1 MSVREKIRLKNSIKE
16 LEKWRGG
23 EKKRI
28 YFFGNGFADGK
39 SEMKHLLGGKGAN
52 LAEMTNLEIPV
63 PPGFTITTEVCDAYY
78 KNNKQYPKGL
88 DQEIEQNLSRL
99 EKLMGEKLGDPNNPL
114 LVSVRSGAAAS
125 MPGMMDSV
133 LNLGLNP
140 DAVKGLIE
148 KTGNERFVWDAY
160 RRFITMFGDV
170 VMGVER
176 HYFEEILDKYKKK
189 SRVKNDTELT
199 TDQLKKIVEEFKT
212 VYKKKTREDFPN
224 DPKVQLQ
231 KAIDAV
237 FFSWNNPR
245 AVKYRQLYDIKGL
258 LGTAVNVQAMVFGNM
273 GNHSATGV
281 CFTRNPSTGENK
293 FYGEFLINAQ
303 GEDVVAGIRTPEPI
317 VNLEKEMP
325 DVYALLV
332 KYKNTLEKHFRD
344 VQDIEFTIQENRLFM
359 LQTRNGKRTTQ
370 AAVKIA
376 VDMVK
381 ERLIDKKTAISR
393 VNPDELDQLLHPMF
407 DPKAKRHVIAIG
419 LPASPGAAT
428 GKVVFNAED
437 AEKLAE
443 KEEKVIL
450 VRKQTSPEDIGG
462 MHVSKGVL
470 TTDGGMTSHAAVVAR
485 GMGKPCVVGC
495 GSLNIDY
502 KSQTC
507 RINTW
512 TIKKGDLISI
522 DGSTGEVMLG
532 KVATVE
538 PRLSG
543 EFGILMKWA
552 DEIRKLKVRANAD
565 TPDDARKAR
574 ELGAE
579 GIGLCR
585 TEHMFFGENRIN
597 WVRQMVLSAPD
608 VKNLKAKIAGI
619 EKELAKATNN
629 KTNAIKKE
637 LMQAKKELKEP
648 LSLYISALKKLL
660 PMQRRDFEQIFTAMD
675 GLPVTIR
682 LLDPPLHEFLPQEE
696 YNQKEMAKQMK
707 ISLKEVQDK
716 VSALHELNPMLG
728 HRGCRLGVTY
738 PEIYDM
744 QVRAIIEAA
753 CNVKKKGVTVCT
765 EIMLPIISTEQEFS
779 ILKDDV
785 HRIAK
790 EVMQKKGMQIEYMVG
805 TMIELPRAALI
816 ADKIAKHA
824 EFFSFGTNDL
834 TQMTFGFSRD
844 DVGSFVPDYI
854 EKGILEKDPFQILDQ
869 EGVGQLVEI
878 GIQRGRRTR
887 PELKVG
893 ICGEHGGNPQTI
905 VFCHKIGMNY
915 VSCSPFRVPIARL
928 AAAQATLLQF
938 SGELSKTV

>member
-1 MSVREKIRLKNSIKE
+1 MSPKYV
-16 LEKWRGG
+16 
-23 EKKRI
+23 
-28 YFFGNGFADGK
+28 YFFGNGSADGRAD
-39 SEMKHLLGGKGAN
+39 MKHLLGGKGAN
-52 LAEMTNLEIPV
+52 LAEMTNLGIPV
-63 PPGFTITTEVCDAYY
+63 PPGYTITTEVCNAYY
-78 KNNKQYPKGL
+78 KNNKQYPEGL
-88 DQEIEQNLSRL
+88 AEEIEQNLSRL

-125 MPGMMDSV
+125 MPGMMDTV
-133 LNLGLNP
+133 LNLGLTP
-140 DAVKGLIE
+140 DAVNGLIK

-189 SRVKNDTELT
+189 ARVKNDTELT
-199 TDQLKKIVEEFKT
+199 TDQLKKIVEEFKAI
-212 VYKKKTREDFPN
+212 YKKETSENFPN

-231 KAIDAV
+231 KAINAV
-237 FFSWNNPR
+237 FSSWNNPR
-245 AVKYRQLYDIKGL
+245 AVKYRQLYEIKGL
-258 LGTAVNVQAMVFGNM
+258 LGTAVNVQSMVFGNM

-317 VNLEKEMP
+317 VNLEKELP
-325 DVYALLV
+325 DVYAQLV
-332 KYKNTLEKHFRD
+332 KYKNTLEQHFRD

-370 AAVKIA
+370 AAVKVA

-381 ERLIDKKTAISR
+381 EGLIDKKTAISR
-393 VNPDELDQLLHPMF
+393 INPNELDQLLHPTF
-407 DPKAKRHVIAIG
+407 DPKAKKDVVAVG

-428 GKVVFNAED
+428 GKVVFSAED

-443 KEEKVIL
+443 KKEKVIL
-450 VRKQTSPEDIGG
+450 VRKETSPEDIGG
-462 MHVSKGVL
+462 MHVARGVL
-470 TTDGGMTSHAAVVAR
+470 TTRGGMTSHAAVVAR
-485 GMGKPCVVGC
+485 GMGKCCVAGC
-495 GSLNIDY
+495 GALNVDY
-502 KSQTC
+502 KSQTFKVGSKEV
-507 RINTW
+507 
-512 TIKKGDLISI
+512 KKGDYISI
-522 DGSTGEVMLG
+522 DGSTGEVMVG
-532 KVATVE
+532 QVTTIE

-543 EFGILMKWA
+543 DFAILMEWA
-552 DEIRKLKVRANAD
+552 DEIRKLKVRTNAD
-565 TPDDARKAR
+565 TPADAKKAR

-585 TEHMFFGENRIN
+585 TEHMFFGENRIDS
-597 WVRQMVLSAPD
+597 VRQMILSAPD
-608 VKNLKAKIAGI
+608 VKYLKAKIAGI

-629 KTNAIKKE
+629 KTNTIKKE
-637 LMQAKKELKEP
+637 LAQAKKELKEP
-648 LSLYISALKKLL
+648 LRLYISALKKLL
-660 PMQRRDFEQIFTAMD
+660 PIQRRDFEQIFTTMD

-728 HRGCRLGVTY
+728 HRGCRLGITY

-744 QVRAIIEAA
+744 QVQAIIEAA
-753 CNVKKKGVTVCT
+753 CNVKKKGVTVYP
-765 EIMLPIISTEQEFS
+765 EIMLPIISTEQEFN

-790 EVMQKKGMQIEYMVG
+790 EVMQKKGMKIEYMVG

-854 EKGILEKDPFQILDQ
+854 EKGILEKDPFQVLDQ
-869 EGVGQLVEI
+869 EGTGQLVEI
-878 GIQRGRRTR
+878 GIKRGRSAR
-887 PELKVG
+887 PDLKVG
-893 ICGEHGGNPQTI
+893 ICGEHGGNPQT
-905 VFCHKIGMNY
+905 VAFCHKLGMNY

-928 AAAQATLLQF
+928 AAAQASLQQPI
-938 SGELSKTV
+938 SQATV

>member
-1 MSVREKIRLKNSIKE
+1 MSPKYV
-16 LEKWRGG
+16 
-23 EKKRI
+23 
-28 YFFGNGFADGK
+28 YFFGNGSADGRAD
-39 SEMKHLLGGKGAN
+39 MKHLLGGKGAN
-52 LAEMTNLEIPV
+52 LAEMTNLGIPV
-63 PPGFTITTEVCDAYY
+63 PPGYTITTEVCNAYY
-78 KNNKQYPKGL
+78 KNNKQYPEGL
-88 DQEIEQNLSRL
+88 AEEIEQNLSRL

-125 MPGMMDSV
+125 MPGMMDTV
-133 LNLGLNP
+133 LNLGLTP
-140 DAVKGLIE
+140 DAVNGLIK

-189 SRVKNDTELT
+189 ARVKNDTELT
-199 TDQLKKIVEEFKT
+199 TDQLKKIVEEFKAI
-212 VYKKKTREDFPN
+212 YKKETRENFPN

-237 FFSWNNPR
+237 FSSWNNPR
-245 AVKYRQLYDIKGL
+245 AVKYRQLYEIKGL

-317 VNLEKEMP
+317 VNLEREMP
-325 DVYALLV
+325 DVYAQLV

-393 VNPDELDQLLHPMF
+393 INPNELDQLLHPTF
-407 DPKAKRHVIAIG
+407 DPKAKKDVVAVG

-428 GKVVFNAED
+428 GKVVFSAED

-443 KEEKVIL
+443 KKEKVIL
-450 VRKQTSPEDIGG
+450 VRKETSPEDIGG
-462 MHVSKGVL
+462 MHVSRGIL
-470 TTDGGMTSHAAVVAR
+470 TTRGGMTSHAAVVAR
-485 GMGKPCVVGC
+485 GMGKCCVAGC
-495 GSLNIDY
+495 GALHVDY
-502 KSQTC
+502 KNQTF
-507 RINTW
+507 RVNSKVV
-512 TIKKGDLISI
+512 KKGDYISI

-532 KVATVE
+532 QVTTIE
-538 PRLSG
+538 PRLS
-543 EFGILMKWA
+543 EDFAVLMEWA
-552 DEIRKLKVRANAD
+552 DEIRKLKVRTNAD
-565 TPDDARKAR
+565 TPADAKKAR

-585 TEHMFFGENRIN
+585 TEHMFFGENRIDS
-597 WVRQMVLSAPD
+597 VRQMILSAPD

-637 LMQAKKELKEP
+637 LAQAKKELKEP
-648 LSLYISALKKLL
+648 LSLYLSALRKLL
-660 PMQRRDFEQIFTAMD
+660 PMQRRDFEQIFTTMD

-744 QVRAIIEAA
+744 QVQAIIEAA

-790 EVMQKKGMQIEYMVG
+790 EVMQKKGMKIEYMVG

-844 DVGSFVPDYI
+844 DVGSFVPEYI

-878 GIQRGRRTR
+878 GIKRGRSAR

-893 ICGEHGGNPQTI
+893 ICGEHGGNPQT
-905 VFCHKIGMNY
+905 VTFCHKVGMNY

-928 AAAQATLLQF
+928 AAAQASLQQPV
-938 SGELSKTV
+938 SQATV

>member
-1 MSVREKIRLKNSIKE
+1 MSPKYV
-16 LEKWRGG
+16 
-23 EKKRI
+23 
-28 YFFGNGFADGK
+28 YFFGNGAADGK
-39 SEMKHLLGGKGAN
+39 AEMKHLLGGKGAN
-52 LAEMTNLEIPV
+52 LAEMTNLGIPV
-63 PPGFTITTEVCDAYY
+63 PPGYTITTEVCDAYY
-78 KNNKQYPKGL
+78 KNNKQYPEGL
-88 DQEIEQNLSRL
+88 AEEIEQNLSRL

-125 MPGMMDSV
+125 MPGMMDTV
-133 LNLGLNP
+133 LNLGLTP
-140 DAVKGLIE
+140 DAVNGLIK

-189 SRVKNDTELT
+189 ARVKNDTELT
-199 TDQLKKIVEEFKT
+199 TGQLKKIVEEFKA
-212 VYKKKTREDFPN
+212 VYKKKTRENFPN

-231 KAIDAV
+231 KAINAV
-237 FFSWNNPR
+237 FSSWNNPR
-245 AVKYRQLYDIKGL
+245 AVKYRQLYEIKGL
-258 LGTAVNVQAMVFGNM
+258 LGTAVNIQAMVFGNM

-317 VNLEKEMP
+317 ADLEKEMP
-325 DVYALLV
+325 EVYAQLV
-332 KYKNTLEKHFRD
+332 EYKNKLEKHFKD
-344 VQDIEFTIQENRLFM
+344 VQDIEFTIQEGRLFM

-393 VNPDELDQLLHPMF
+393 INPNELDQLLHPTF
-407 DPKAKRHVIAIG
+407 DPKAKKVIIAVG

-437 AEKLAE
+437 AEKLAA
-443 KEEKVIL
+443 KKEKVIL
-450 VRKQTSPEDIGG
+450 VRKETSPEDIGG

-470 TTDGGMTSHAAVVAR
+470 TTRGGMTSHAAVVAR
-485 GMGKPCVVGC
+485 GMGKCCVAGC
-495 GSLNIDY
+495 GALNIDY
-502 KSQTC
+502 KTQTFKVGGKVV
-507 RINTW
+507 
-512 TIKKGDLISI
+512 KKGDCISI

-532 KVATVE
+532 QVSTIE

-543 EFGILMKWA
+543 DFAVLMEWA
-552 DEIRKLKVRANAD
+552 DEIRKLKVRTNAD
-565 TPDDARKAR
+565 TPADAKKAR

-585 TEHMFFGENRIN
+585 TEHMFFGEHRIDS
-597 WVRQMVLSAPD
+597 VRQMILSAPD

-629 KTNAIKKE
+629 KTLAIKKE
-637 LMQAKKELKEP
+637 LAQVMKELKEP
-648 LSLYISALKKLL
+648 LSLYLSALKKLL
-660 PMQRRDFEQIFTAMD
+660 PMQRCDFEQIFTTMD

-707 ISLKEVQDK
+707 IGLKEVQDK

-728 HRGCRLGVTY
+728 HRGCRIGVTY

-744 QVRAIIEAA
+744 QVQAIIEAA
-753 CNVKKKGVTVCT
+753 CNVKKKGVTVCP

-779 ILKDDV
+779 ILKDGV

-790 EVMQKKGMQIEYMVG
+790 EVMKEKGMKIEYMVG

-844 DVGSFVPDYI
+844 DVGSFVPEYI

-878 GIQRGRRTR
+878 GIKRGRSTR
-887 PELKVG
+887 PGLKVG
-893 ICGEHGGNPQTI
+893 ICGEHGGNPQT
-905 VFCHKIGMNY
+905 VAFCHKIGMNY

-928 AAAQATLLQF
+928 AAAQASLQQPV
-938 SGELSKTV
+938 SQETA

>member
-1 MSVREKIRLKNSIKE
+1 MSPKYV
-16 LEKWRGG
+16 
-23 EKKRI
+23 
-28 YFFGNGFADGK
+28 YFFGNGSAEGRAD
-39 SEMKHLLGGKGAN
+39 MKHLLGGKGAN
-52 LAEMTNLEIPV
+52 LAEMTNLGIPV

-78 KNNKQYPKGL
+78 KNNQQYPKGL
-88 DQEIEQNLSRL
+88 SEEIEQNLSRL
-99 EKLMGEKLGDPNNPL
+99 EKLMGAKLGDPDNPL

-125 MPGMMDSV
+125 MPGMMDTV
-133 LNLGLNP
+133 LNLGLTP
-140 DAVKGLIE
+140 DAVNGLMK

-176 HYFEEILDKYKKK
+176 HSFEEILDKYKKK
-189 SRVKNDTELT
+189 ARVKSDTELT
-199 TDQLKKIVEEFKT
+199 TDQLKKIVEEFKA
-212 VYKKKTREDFPN
+212 VYKKKTRENFPN
-224 DPKVQLQ
+224 DPKVQLK

-237 FFSWNNPR
+237 FASWNNPR
-245 AVKYRQLYDIKGL
+245 AVKYRQLYEIKGL

-317 VNLEKEMP
+317 ANLEKEMP
-325 DVYALLV
+325 EVYKQLV
-332 KYKNTLEKHFRD
+332 KYKNILENHFKD

-359 LQTRNGKRTTQ
+359 LQTRTGKRTTQ

-381 ERLIDKKTAISR
+381 EGLIDKKTAISR
-393 VNPDELDQLLHPMF
+393 INPNELDQLLHPTF
-407 DPKAKRHVIAIG
+407 DPKAKKEIIAAG

-428 GKVVFNAED
+428 GKVVFSAED
-437 AEKLAE
+437 AEKWTLE
-443 KEEKVIL
+443 KKEKVIL
-450 VRKQTSPEDIGG
+450 VRKETSPEDIGG
-462 MHVSKGVL
+462 MHVAKGIL
-470 TTDGGMTSHAAVVAR
+470 TTRGGMTSHAAVVAR
-485 GMGKPCVVGC
+485 GMGKCCVAGC
-495 GSLNIDY
+495 GSLHVDY
-502 KSQTC
+502 KTQTFKVDGK
-507 RINTW
+507 I
-512 TIKKGDLISI
+512 IKRGDYISI

-532 KVATVE
+532 MVPTVE
-538 PRLSG
+538 PGLSG
-543 EFGILMKWA
+543 DFATLMEWA
-552 DEIRKLKVRANAD
+552 DDVRKLKIRTNAD
-565 TPDDARKAR
+565 TPTDAKKAR

-585 TEHMFFGENRIN
+585 TEHMFFGENRIDS
-597 WVRQMVLSAPD
+597 VRQMILSAPD
-608 VKNLKAKIAGI
+608 VKNLKIKITAL

-629 KTNAIKKE
+629 KTDAIKKE
-637 LMQAKKELKEP
+637 LMQVKKELKEP
-648 LSLYISALKKLL
+648 LNLYTSALKKLL
-660 PMQRRDFEQIFTAMD
+660 PMQRRDFEQIFTTMD

-682 LLDPPLHEFLPQEE
+682 FLDPPLHEFLPQEE
-696 YNQKEMAKQMK
+696 YNQKEMARQMK
-707 ISLKEVQDK
+707 ISLKEVQEK

-728 HRGCRLGVTY
+728 HRGCRLGITY

-744 QVRAIIEAA
+744 QVQAIIEAA
-753 CNVKKKGVTVCT
+753 CNVKKKGIAVYP
-765 EIMLPIISTEQEFS
+765 EIMLPIISTEQEFNL
-779 ILKDDV
+779 LKDNV

-790 EVMQKKGMQIEYMVG
+790 NVMEKKGMQIEYMVG

-869 EGVGQLVEI
+869 EGTGQLVEI
-878 GIQRGRRTR
+878 GIKKGRSTR

-905 VFCHKIGMNY
+905 LFCHKVGMNY

-928 AAAQATLLQF
+928 AAAQASLQQPV
-938 SGELSKTV
+938 SQATV

>member
-1 MSVREKIRLKNSIKE
+1 MSPKYV
-16 LEKWRGG
+16 
-23 EKKRI
+23 
-28 YFFGNGFADGK
+28 YFFGNGSAEGRAD
-39 SEMKHLLGGKGAN
+39 MKHLLGGKGAN
-52 LAEMTNLEIPV
+52 LAEMTNLGIPV

-78 KNNKQYPKGL
+78 KNNQQYPKGL
-88 DQEIEQNLSRL
+88 SEEIEQNLSRL
-99 EKLMGEKLGDPNNPL
+99 EKLMGAKLGDPDNPL

-125 MPGMMDSV
+125 MPGMMDTV
-133 LNLGLNP
+133 LNLGLTP
-140 DAVKGLIE
+140 DAVNGLMK

-176 HYFEEILDKYKKK
+176 HSFEEILDKYKKK
-189 SRVKNDTELT
+189 ARVKSDTELT
-199 TDQLKKIVEEFKT
+199 TDQLKKIVEEFKA
-212 VYKKKTREDFPN
+212 VYKKKTRENFPN
-224 DPKVQLQ
+224 DPKVQLK

-237 FFSWNNPR
+237 FASWNNPR
-245 AVKYRQLYDIKGL
+245 AVKYRQLYEIKGL

-317 VNLEKEMP
+317 ANLEKEMSE
-325 DVYALLV
+325 VYKQLV
-332 KYKNTLEKHFRD
+332 KYKNILENHFKD

-359 LQTRNGKRTTQ
+359 LQTRTGKRTTQ

-381 ERLIDKKTAISR
+381 EGLIDKKTAISR
-393 VNPDELDQLLHPMF
+393 INPNELDQLLHPTF
-407 DPKAKRHVIAIG
+407 DPKAKKEIIAAG

-428 GKVVFNAED
+428 GKVVFSAED
-437 AEKLAE
+437 AEKWTLE
-443 KEEKVIL
+443 KKEKVIL
-450 VRKQTSPEDIGG
+450 VRKETSPEDIGG
-462 MHVSKGVL
+462 MHVAKGIL
-470 TTDGGMTSHAAVVAR
+470 TTRGGMTSHAAVVAR
-485 GMGKPCVVGC
+485 GMGKCCVAGC
-495 GSLNIDY
+495 GSLHVDY
-502 KSQTC
+502 KTQTFKVDGK
-507 RINTW
+507 I
-512 TIKKGDLISI
+512 IKRGDYISI

-532 KVATVE
+532 MVPTVE
-538 PRLSG
+538 PGLSG
-543 EFGILMKWA
+543 DFATLMEWA
-552 DEIRKLKVRANAD
+552 DDVRKLKIRTNAD
-565 TPDDARKAR
+565 TPTDAKKAR

-585 TEHMFFGENRIN
+585 TEHMFFGENRIDS
-597 WVRQMVLSAPD
+597 VRQMILSAPD
-608 VKNLKAKIAGI
+608 VKNLKIKITAL

-629 KTNAIKKE
+629 KTDAIKKE
-637 LMQAKKELKEP
+637 LMQVKKELKEP
-648 LSLYISALKKLL
+648 LNLYTSALKKLL
-660 PMQRRDFEQIFTAMD
+660 PMQRRDFEQIFTTMD

-682 LLDPPLHEFLPQEE
+682 FLDPPLHEFLPQEE
-696 YNQKEMAKQMK
+696 YNQKEMARQMK
-707 ISLKEVQDK
+707 ISLKEVQEK

-728 HRGCRLGVTY
+728 HRGCRLGITY

-744 QVRAIIEAA
+744 QVQAIIEAA
-753 CNVKKKGVTVCT
+753 CNVKKKGIAVYP
-765 EIMLPIISTEQEFS
+765 EIMLPIISTEQEFNL
-779 ILKDDV
+779 LKDNV

-790 EVMQKKGMQIEYMVG
+790 NVMEKKGMQIEYMVG

-869 EGVGQLVEI
+869 EGTGQLVEI
-878 GIQRGRRTR
+878 GIKKGRSTR

-905 VFCHKIGMNY
+905 LFCHKVGMNY

-928 AAAQATLLQF
+928 AAAQASLQQPV
-938 SGELSKTV
+938 SQATV

>member
-1 MSVREKIRLKNSIKE
+1 MSPKYV
-16 LEKWRGG
+16 
-23 EKKRI
+23 
-28 YFFGNGFADGK
+28 YFFGNGSADGRAD
-39 SEMKHLLGGKGAN
+39 MKHLLGGKGAN
-52 LAEMTNLEIPV
+52 LAEMTNLGIPV
-63 PPGFTITTEVCDAYY
+63 PPGYTITTEVCNAYY
-78 KNNKQYPKGL
+78 KNNKQYPEGL
-88 DQEIEQNLSRL
+88 AEEIEQNLSRL

-125 MPGMMDSV
+125 MPGMMDTV
-133 LNLGLNP
+133 LNLGLTP
-140 DAVKGLIE
+140 DAVNGLIK

-189 SRVKNDTELT
+189 ARVKNDTELT
-199 TDQLKKIVEEFKT
+199 TDQLKKIVEEFKAI
-212 VYKKKTREDFPN
+212 YKKETSENFPN

-231 KAIDAV
+231 KAINAV
-237 FFSWNNPR
+237 FSSWNNPR
-245 AVKYRQLYDIKGL
+245 AVKYRQLYEIKGL
-258 LGTAVNVQAMVFGNM
+258 LGTAVNVQSMVFGNM

-317 VNLEKEMP
+317 VNLEKELP
-325 DVYALLV
+325 DVYAQLV
-332 KYKNTLEKHFRD
+332 KYKNTLEQHFRD

-370 AAVKIA
+370 AAVKVA

-381 ERLIDKKTAISR
+381 EGLIDKKTAISR
-393 VNPDELDQLLHPMF
+393 INPNELDQLLHPTF
-407 DPKAKRHVIAIG
+407 DPKAKKDVIAVG

-428 GKVVFNAED
+428 GKVVFSAED

-443 KEEKVIL
+443 KKEKVIL
-450 VRKQTSPEDIGG
+450 VRKETSPEDIGG
-462 MHVSKGVL
+462 MHIARGVL
-470 TTDGGMTSHAAVVAR
+470 TTRGGMTSHAAVVAR
-485 GMGKPCVVGC
+485 GMGKCCVAGC
-495 GSLNIDY
+495 GALNVDY
-502 KSQTC
+502 KSQTFKVGSKVV
-507 RINTW
+507 
-512 TIKKGDLISI
+512 KKGDYISI

-532 KVATVE
+532 QVTTIE

-543 EFGILMKWA
+543 DFAILMEWA
-552 DEIRKLKVRANAD
+552 DEIRKLKVRTNAD
-565 TPDDARKAR
+565 TPADAKKAR

-585 TEHMFFGENRIN
+585 TEHMFFGENRIDA
-597 WVRQMVLSAPD
+597 VRQMILSAPD
-608 VKNLKAKIAGI
+608 VKYLKAKIAGI

-629 KTNAIKKE
+629 KTNTIKKE
-637 LMQAKKELKEP
+637 LAQAKKELKEP
-648 LSLYISALKKLL
+648 LRLYISALKKLL
-660 PMQRRDFEQIFTAMD
+660 PIQRRDFEQIFTTMD

-707 ISLKEVQDK
+707 VSLKEVQDK

-728 HRGCRLGVTY
+728 HRGCRLGITY

-744 QVRAIIEAA
+744 QVQAIIEAA
-753 CNVKKKGVTVCT
+753 CNVKKKGVTVYP

-790 EVMQKKGMQIEYMVG
+790 EVIQKKGVQIEYMVG

-854 EKGILEKDPFQILDQ
+854 EKGILEKDPFQVLDQ
-869 EGVGQLVEI
+869 EGTGQLVEI
-878 GIQRGRRTR
+878 GIKRGRSAR
-887 PELKVG
+887 PDLKVG
-893 ICGEHGGNPQTI
+893 ICGEHGGNPQT
-905 VFCHKIGMNY
+905 VAFCHKLGMNY

-928 AAAQATLLQF
+928 AAAQASLQQPI
-938 SGELSKTV
+938 SQATV

>member
-1 MSVREKIRLKNSIKE
+1 MSPKYV
-16 LEKWRGG
+16 
-23 EKKRI
+23 
-28 YFFGNGFADGK
+28 YFFGNGSADGRAD
-39 SEMKHLLGGKGAN
+39 MKHLLGGKGAN
-52 LAEMTNLEIPV
+52 LAEMTNLGIPV

-78 KNNKQYPKGL
+78 KNNQRYPKSLAEEMG
-88 DQEIEQNLSRL
+88 QNLSRL
-99 EKLMGEKLGDPNNPL
+99 EKLMGAKLGDPNNPL

-125 MPGMMDSV
+125 MPGMMDTV
-133 LNLGLNP
+133 LNLGLTP
-140 DAVKGLIE
+140 DAVNGLIK

-189 SRVKNDTELT
+189 ARVKNDTELT
-199 TDQLKKIVEEFKT
+199 TDQLKRIVEEFKA
-212 VYKKKTREDFPN
+212 VYKKETRENFPN

-237 FFSWNNPR
+237 FSSWNNPR
-245 AVKYRQLYDIKGL
+245 AVKYRQLYEIKGL

-293 FYGEFLINAQ
+293 FYGEFLTNAQ

-317 VNLEKEMP
+317 VNLEREMP

-393 VNPDELDQLLHPMF
+393 INPNELDQLLHPTF
-407 DPKAKRHVIAIG
+407 DPKAKKDVVAVG

-428 GKVVFNAED
+428 GKVVFSAED

-443 KEEKVIL
+443 KKEKVIL
-450 VRKQTSPEDIGG
+450 VRKETSPEDIGG
-462 MHVSKGVL
+462 MHVSKGIL
-470 TTDGGMTSHAAVVAR
+470 TTRGGMTSHAAVVAR
-485 GMGKPCVVGC
+485 GMGKCCVAGC
-495 GSLNIDY
+495 GALHVDY
-502 KSQTC
+502 KSQTFMVGSKVV
-507 RINTW
+507 
-512 TIKKGDLISI
+512 KKGDYISI

-532 KVATVE
+532 QVTTID

-543 EFGILMKWA
+543 DFAVLMEWA
-552 DEIRKLKVRANAD
+552 DGIRKLKVRTNAD
-565 TPDDARKAR
+565 TPADAKKAR

-585 TEHMFFGENRIN
+585 TEHMFFGENRIDS
-597 WVRQMVLSAPD
+597 VRQMILSSPD

-629 KTNAIKKE
+629 KTNGIKKE
-637 LMQAKKELKEP
+637 LTRAKKELKEP

-660 PMQRRDFEQIFTAMD
+660 PMQRHDFEQIFTTMD

-744 QVRAIIEAA
+744 QVQAIVEAA
-753 CNVKKKGVTVCT
+753 CNVKKKGVTVCP
-765 EIMLPIISTEQEFS
+765 EIMLPIISTEQEFN

-785 HRIAK
+785 HR
-790 EVMQKKGMQIEYMVG
+790 
-805 TMIELPRAALI
+805 
-816 ADKIAKHA
+816 
-824 EFFSFGTNDL
+824 
-834 TQMTFGFSRD
+834 
-844 DVGSFVPDYI
+844 
-854 EKGILEKDPFQILDQ
+854 
-869 EGVGQLVEI
+869 
-878 GIQRGRRTR
+878 
-887 PELKVG
+887 
-893 ICGEHGGNPQTI
+893 
-905 VFCHKIGMNY
+905 
-915 VSCSPFRVPIARL
+915 
-928 AAAQATLLQF
+928 
-938 SGELSKTV
+938 

>member
-1 MSVREKIRLKNSIKE
+1 MSPKYV
-16 LEKWRGG
+16 
-23 EKKRI
+23 
-28 YFFGNGFADGK
+28 YFFGNGSAEGRAD
-39 SEMKHLLGGKGAN
+39 MKHLLGGKGAN
-52 LAEMTNLEIPV
+52 LAEMTNLGIPV

-78 KNNKQYPKGL
+78 KNNQQYPKGL
-88 DQEIEQNLSRL
+88 SEEIEQNLSRL
-99 EKLMGEKLGDPNNPL
+99 EKLMGAKLGDPDNPL

-125 MPGMMDSV
+125 MPGMMDTV
-133 LNLGLNP
+133 LNLGLTP
-140 DAVKGLIE
+140 DAVNGLMK

-176 HYFEEILDKYKKK
+176 HSFEEILDKYKKK
-189 SRVKNDTELT
+189 ARVKSDTELT
-199 TDQLKKIVEEFKT
+199 TDQLKKIVEEFKA
-212 VYKKKTREDFPN
+212 VYKKKTRENFPN
-224 DPKVQLQ
+224 DPKVQLK

-237 FFSWNNPR
+237 FASWNNPR
-245 AVKYRQLYDIKGL
+245 AVKYRQLYEIKGL

-317 VNLEKEMP
+317 ANLEKEMSE
-325 DVYALLV
+325 VYKQLV
-332 KYKNTLEKHFRD
+332 KYKNILENHFKD

-359 LQTRNGKRTTQ
+359 LQTRTGKRTTQ

-381 ERLIDKKTAISR
+381 EGLIDKKTAISR
-393 VNPDELDQLLHPMF
+393 INPNELDQLLHPTF
-407 DPKAKRHVIAIG
+407 DPKAKKEIIAAG

-428 GKVVFNAED
+428 GKVVFSAED
-437 AEKLAE
+437 AEKWTLE
-443 KEEKVIL
+443 KKEKVIL
-450 VRKQTSPEDIGG
+450 VRKETSPEDIGG
-462 MHVSKGVL
+462 MHVAKGIL
-470 TTDGGMTSHAAVVAR
+470 TTRGGMTSHAAVVAR
-485 GMGKPCVVGC
+485 GMGKCCVAGC
-495 GSLNIDY
+495 GSLHVDY
-502 KSQTC
+502 KTQTFKVDGKV
-507 RINTW
+507 
-512 TIKKGDLISI
+512 IKRGDYISI

-532 KVATVE
+532 MVPTVE
-538 PRLSG
+538 PGLSG
-543 EFGILMKWA
+543 DFATLMEWA
-552 DEIRKLKVRANAD
+552 DDVRKLKIRTNAD
-565 TPDDARKAR
+565 TPTDAKKAR

-585 TEHMFFGENRIN
+585 TEHMFFGENRIDS
-597 WVRQMVLSAPD
+597 VRQMILSAPD
-608 VKNLKAKIAGI
+608 VKNLKIKITAL

-629 KTNAIKKE
+629 KTDAIKKE
-637 LMQAKKELKEP
+637 LMQVKKELKEP
-648 LSLYISALKKLL
+648 LNLYTSALKKLL
-660 PMQRRDFEQIFTAMD
+660 PMQRRDFEQIFTTMD

-682 LLDPPLHEFLPQEE
+682 FLDPPLHEFLPQEE
-696 YNQKEMAKQMK
+696 YNQKEMARQMK
-707 ISLKEVQDK
+707 ISLKEVQEK

-728 HRGCRLGVTY
+728 HRGCRLGITY

-744 QVRAIIEAA
+744 QVQAIIEAA
-753 CNVKKKGVTVCT
+753 CNVKKKGIAVYP
-765 EIMLPIISTEQEFS
+765 EIMLPIISTEQEFNL
-779 ILKDDV
+779 LKDNV

-790 EVMQKKGMQIEYMVG
+790 NVMEKKGMQIEYMVG

-869 EGVGQLVEI
+869 EGTGQLVEI
-878 GIQRGRRTR
+878 GIKKGRSTR

-905 VFCHKIGMNY
+905 LFCHKVGMNY

-928 AAAQATLLQF
+928 AAAQASLQQPV
-938 SGELSKTV
+938 SQATV